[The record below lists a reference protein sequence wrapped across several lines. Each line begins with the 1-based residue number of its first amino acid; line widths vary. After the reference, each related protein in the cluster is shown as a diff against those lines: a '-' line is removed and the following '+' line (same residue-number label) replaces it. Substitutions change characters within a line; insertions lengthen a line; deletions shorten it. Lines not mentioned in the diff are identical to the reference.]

1 MRLLVLLLAV
11 LSIMGSVYGVGLIIG
26 MWCIALIIY
35 DEANSNKKKMS
46 TFGKV
51 MIIVSL
57 AGIALSIYFIAMYIG
72 GSKPEFQEVS
82 DFYKCSIQIPLYL
95 KV

>member
-1 MRLLVLLLAV
+1 MRLLVLLLAI

-51 MIIVSL
+51 MIIVAL
-57 AGIALSIYFIAMYIG
+57 AGVALSIYFIAMYIC
-72 GSKPEFQEVS
+72 GSKPEIREVS
-82 DFYKCSIQIPLYL
+82 DVYKCSIQMPLYL